1 MSYTERF
8 SEVHEPLATE
18 FADSRGPVAFQSAY
32 LDMENY
38 HRAFLLLNVGE
49 MVQGATLDL
58 ALWEAQDNTG
68 TGAQALTGK
77 AITQLTQAGGDGD
90 DLCGIELRS
99 EEMTPGYKYLQVRMT
114 IANAAV
120 EVGYTLFGFISRYNY
135 VPTTAYT
142 EIVT

>member
-8 SEVHEPLATE
+8 SEVNEPLATE
-18 FADSRGPVAFQSAY
+18 YADSRGPVAHQSAW
-32 LDMENY
+32 LDMETY
-38 HRAFLLLNVGE
+38 HRGFLLLNVGE
-49 MVQGATLDL
+49 MVQGATLDC

-90 DLCGIELRS
+90 ELCGIELRT
-99 EEMTPGYKYLQVRMT
+99 EEITPGYKYVQVRVT

-120 EVGYTLFGFISRYNY
+120 EMGYTFFGTTPRFSY
-135 VPTTAYT
+135 VPTTNWS
-142 EIVT
+142 EIAT